1 MRLTRKQQVIIQDTA
16 RKHFGEDVAVFLF
29 GSRAEPDEKG
39 GDIDLLLD
47 NVRKEK
53 RTVESKVAFLADLKK
68 QLGDQSIDIVFKS
81 WSVPK
86 SGFQKTI
93 DKTKVPL

>member
-1 MRLTRKQQVIIQDTA
+1 MRLNHKQQVIIQNTA

-29 GSRAEPDEKG
+29 GSRAKPDEKG

-53 RTVESKVAFLADLKK
+53 RTVESKVAFLSDLKK
-68 QLGDQSIDIVFKS
+68 QMGDQHIDIVFKS
-81 WSVPK
+81 WSAPK
-86 SGFQKTI
+86 SVFQKSI